1 MSSRRHL
8 LGIEGLPRVELE
20 QLLARAHQYREGHV
34 GGRHLVGRVVAN
46 VFYEPSTRTR
56 SSFEVAAAGLG
67 AHVLNWTVSGSSA
80 SKGETLVDTAKNIA
94 ALGVSIIVVRHQ
106 SSGAAALV
114 ARSVA
119 CSVINAGDGQHEHP
133 SQALLDAYTL
143 WRRWGGVMEGKRVA
157 IVGDILH
164 SRVARSNLHCLKA
177 LGAKLVFCG
186 PPTMLPPG
194 LASLGAEVT
203 TELDTALDGAD
214 AVMML
219 RIQRERQSD
228 ALFPSTAEYHAR
240 WGLTNERAAA
250 LKPEAVV
257 LHPGPVNRGL
267 ELSPEVADG
276 QRSLI
281 LEQVENGVA
290 VRKAVLEAVS

>member
-1 MSSRRHL
+1 MTASRHL
-8 LGIEGLPRVELE
+8 LGIEGLERAELE
-20 QLLARAHQYREGHV
+20 RLLSRAHEYREGRV

-46 VFYEPSTRTR
+46 VFYEASTRTR

-67 AHVLNWTVSGSSA
+67 AHVLNWSVTGSSA

-106 SSGAAALV
+106 HSGAAALV
-114 ARSVA
+114 ARSVGCA
-119 CSVINAGDGQHEHP
+119 VVNAGDGQHEHP

-143 WRRWGGVMEGKRVA
+143 WRRWGTLDGKRVA

-177 LGAKLVFCG
+177 LGASLVFCG
-186 PPTMLPPG
+186 PPTMLPSG
-194 LASLGAEVT
+194 LSALGADVT
-203 TELDTALDGAD
+203 TDFDQALQGVD

-219 RIQRERQSD
+219 RIQRERQGE
-228 ALFPSTAEYHAR
+228 ALFPTTSEYHSR

-250 LKPEAVV
+250 LPPDAVV

-281 LEQVENGVA
+281 LEQVQNGVA
-290 VRKAVLEAVS
+290 VRKAILEAVS

>member
-1 MSSRRHL
+1 MNGQRHL
-8 LGIEGLPRVELE
+8 LGIEGLERTELE
-20 QLLARAHQYREGHV
+20 QLLSRAHQYRDGHV

-67 AHVLNWTVSGSSA
+67 AHVLNWSVTGSSA

-114 ARSVA
+114 ARSVGCA
-119 CSVINAGDGQHEHP
+119 VVNAGDGQHEHP

-143 WRRWGGVMEGKRVA
+143 WRRWGSLEGKRVV

-164 SRVARSNLHCLKA
+164 SRVARSNLHCMKA
-177 LGAKLVFCG
+177 LGARLVFCG
-186 PPTMLPPG
+186 PPTMLPVG
-194 LASLGAEVT
+194 LSELGVDVT
-203 TELDTALDGAD
+203 TELDSALDGAD

-219 RIQRERQSD
+219 RIQKERQSD
-228 ALFPSTAEYHAR
+228 ALFPSAAEYHRR
-240 WGLTNERAAA
+240 WGLTSERAAA
-250 LKPEAVV
+250 LKQDAVV

-267 ELSPEVADG
+267 ELSPDVADG

>member
-1 MSSRRHL
+1 M
-8 LGIEGLPRVELE
+8 
-20 QLLARAHQYREGHV
+20 

-46 VFYEPSTRTR
+46 VFYEASTRTR
-56 SSFEVAAAGLG
+56 SSFEVAAASLG
-67 AHVLNWTVSGSSA
+67 AHVLNWSVTGSSA

-106 SSGAAALV
+106 HSGAAALV
-114 ARSVA
+114 ARSVGCA
-119 CSVINAGDGQHEHP
+119 VVNAGDGQHEHP

-143 WRRWGGVMEGKRVA
+143 WRRWGTLAGKRVA

-177 LGAKLVFCG
+177 LGASLVFCG
-186 PPTMLPPG
+186 PPTMLPSG
-194 LASLGAEVT
+194 LAELGADVT
-203 TELDTALDGAD
+203 TELDVALERAD

-228 ALFPSTAEYHAR
+228 ALFPSTAEYNAR
-240 WGLTNERAAA
+240 WGLTNERAAK

-290 VRKAVLEAVS
+290 VRKAILEAVS

>member
-1 MSSRRHL
+1 MSSRRHFL
-8 LGIEGLPRVELE
+8 AIEGLPRAELE
-20 QLLARAHQYREGHV
+20 QLLGRAHEYREGRV

-46 VFYEPSTRTR
+46 VFYEASTRTR
-56 SSFEVAAAGLG
+56 SSFEVAAASLG
-67 AHVLNWTVSGSSA
+67 AHVLNWTSSGSSA

-106 SSGAAALV
+106 NSGAAALV
-114 ARSVA
+114 ARCVG
-119 CSVINAGDGQHEHP
+119 CSVVNAGDGQHEHP

-143 WRRWGGVMEGKRVA
+143 WRRWGSLAGRRVA

-177 LGAKLVFCG
+177 LGASLVFCG
-186 PPTMLPPG
+186 PPPMLPSG
-194 LASLGAEVT
+194 LAQLGVEVT
-203 TELDTALDGAD
+203 IDLDVALAGAD

-219 RIQRERQSD
+219 RIQREREAE
-228 ALFPSTAEYHAR
+228 ALFPSAAEYHRR
-240 WGLTNERAAA
+240 WGLTNQRAAS
-250 LKPEAVV
+250 LKAEAVV

-281 LEQVENGVA
+281 LEQVANGVA
-290 VRKAVLEAVS
+290 VRKAILEAVS

>member
-1 MSSRRHL
+1 MTSRRHL
-8 LGIEGLPRVELE
+8 LGIEGLPKAELE
-20 QLLARAHQYREGHV
+20 QLLARAHQYREGRV

-46 VFYEPSTRTR
+46 VFYEASTRTR
-56 SSFEVAAAGLG
+56 SSFEVAAASLG
-67 AHVLNWTVSGSSA
+67 AHVLNWTVTGSSA

-106 SSGAAALV
+106 HSGAAALV
-114 ARSVA
+114 ARSVGCA
-119 CSVINAGDGQHEHP
+119 VVNAGDGQHEHP

-143 WRRWGGVMEGKRVA
+143 WRRWGTLEGKRVA

-177 LGAKLVFCG
+177 LGASLVFCG
-186 PPTMLPPG
+186 PPTMLPAG
-194 LASLGAEVT
+194 LAELGAEVT
-203 TELDTALDGAD
+203 TELDTALDRAD

-219 RIQRERQSD
+219 RIQRERQGD
-228 ALFPSTAEYHAR
+228 ALFPTTAEYHAR

-290 VRKAVLEAVS
+290 VRKAILEAVS

>member
-1 MSSRRHL
+1 VTLRASL
-8 LGIEGLPRVELE
+8 LALEGLSRDQLVR
-20 QLLARAHQYREGHV
+20 LLARAHEYREGRV
-34 GGRHLVGRVVAN
+34 GGRHLAGRVVAN

-67 AHVLNWTVSGSSA
+67 AHVLNWSVTGSSA
-80 SKGETLVDTAKNIA
+80 SKGETLVDTARNIA

-106 SSGAAALV
+106 HSGAAALV
-114 ARSVA
+114 AQSVN

-133 SQALLDAYTL
+133 SQGLLDAYTL
-143 WRRWGGVMEGKRVA
+143 WRRWGQSVEGRRVA
-157 IVGDILH
+157 VVGDILH
-164 SRVARSNLHCLKA
+164 SRVARSNLHCLKT

-186 PPTMLPPG
+186 PPTLLPAG
-194 LASLGAEVT
+194 LAELGVEVT
-203 TELDTALDGAD
+203 TELDVALSGAD

-219 RIQRERQSD
+219 RIQKERQSD
-228 ALFPSTAEYHAR
+228 ALFPSAGEYHAR
-240 WGLTNERAAA
+240 WGLTNARAAA

-290 VRKAVLEAVS
+290 VRKAILESVS

>member
-1 MSSRRHL
+1 MTSSRHL
-8 LGIEGLPRVELE
+8 LGIEGLPKAELE
-20 QLLARAHQYREGHV
+20 QLLTRAHEYREGRV

-46 VFYEPSTRTR
+46 VFYEASTRTR
-56 SSFEVAAAGLG
+56 SSFEVAAASLG
-67 AHVLNWTVSGSSA
+67 AHVLNWTVTGSSA

-106 SSGAAALV
+106 HSGAAALV
-114 ARSVA
+114 ARSVG
-119 CSVINAGDGQHEHP
+119 CSVVNAGDGQHEHP

-143 WRRWGGVMEGKRVA
+143 WRRWGTLAGKRVA

-177 LGAKLVFCG
+177 LGASLVFCG
-186 PPTMLPPG
+186 PPTMLPTG
-194 LASLGAEVT
+194 LAALGAEVT
-203 TELDTALDGAD
+203 TELDRALDGAD

-219 RIQRERQSD
+219 RIQRERQGD
-228 ALFPSTAEYHAR
+228 ALFPTPAEYHAR

-281 LEQVENGVA
+281 LEQVQNGVA
-290 VRKAVLEAVS
+290 VRKAILEAVS

>member
-1 MSSRRHL
+1 MSSTRHL
-8 LGIEGLPRVELE
+8 LGIEGLPRAELE
-20 QLLARAHQYREGHV
+20 QLLTRAHEYREGRV

-46 VFYEPSTRTR
+46 VFYEASTRTR
-56 SSFEVAAAGLG
+56 SSFEVAAASLG
-67 AHVLNWTVSGSSA
+67 AHVLNWTVTGSSA

-106 SSGAAALV
+106 HSGAAALV
-114 ARSVA
+114 ARSVG
-119 CSVINAGDGQHEHP
+119 CSVVNAGDGQHEHP

-143 WRRWGGVMEGKRVA
+143 WRRWGTLAGKRVA

-177 LGAKLVFCG
+177 LGASLVFCG
-186 PPTMLPPG
+186 PPTMLPMG
-194 LASLGAEVT
+194 LAALGAEVT
-203 TELDTALDGAD
+203 TELDHALDGAD

-219 RIQRERQSD
+219 RIQRERQGD
-228 ALFPSTAEYHAR
+228 ALFPTPAEYHVR

-281 LEQVENGVA
+281 LEQVQNGVA
-290 VRKAVLEAVS
+290 VRKAILEAVS

>member
-1 MSSRRHL
+1 MSTTRHL
-8 LGIEGLPRVELE
+8 LGIEGLGRAALE
-20 QLLARAHQYREGHV
+20 QLLSRAHEYREGNV
-34 GGRHLVGRVVAN
+34 GGRHLAGRVVAN
-46 VFYEPSTRTR
+46 VFYEASTRTR

-67 AHVLNWTVSGSSA
+67 AHVLNWTVTGSSA
-80 SKGETLVDTAKNIA
+80 AKGETLVDTAKNIA

-114 ARSVA
+114 ARSVGCA
-119 CSVINAGDGQHEHP
+119 VVNAGDGQHEHP

-143 WRRWGGVMEGKRVA
+143 WRRWGSLEGKRVV
-157 IVGDILH
+157 IVGDVLH

-177 LGAKLVFCG
+177 LGANVVFCG
-186 PPTMLPPG
+186 PPTMLPS
-194 LASLGAEVT
+194 ALGELGVEVT
-203 TELDTALDGAD
+203 TRLDVALEGAD

-219 RIQRERQSD
+219 RIQKERQSD
-228 ALFPSTAEYHAR
+228 ALFPSADEYHRR

-250 LKPEAVV
+250 LKSEAVV

-290 VRKAVLEAVS
+290 VRKAILESVS

>member
-1 MSSRRHL
+1 MNARRHL
-8 LGIEGLPRVELE
+8 LGIEGLPRAELE
-20 QLLARAHQYREGHV
+20 QLLSRAHEYRESRV

-46 VFYEPSTRTR
+46 VFYEASTRTR
-56 SSFEVAAAGLG
+56 SSFEVAAASLG
-67 AHVLNWTVSGSSA
+67 AHVLNWSVTGSSA

-106 SSGAAALV
+106 HSGAAALV
-114 ARSVA
+114 ARSVG
-119 CSVINAGDGQHEHP
+119 CSVVNAGDGQHEHP

-143 WRRWGGVMEGKRVA
+143 YRRWGTLEGKRVA

-177 LGAKLVFCG
+177 LGASLVFCG
-186 PPTMLPPG
+186 PPTMLPGG
-194 LASLGAEVT
+194 LNALGIDVT
-203 TELDTALDGAD
+203 TDFDQALDGVD

-219 RIQRERQSD
+219 RVQKERMTE
-228 ALFPSTAEYHAR
+228 ALFPSAAEYHVR

-290 VRKAVLEAVS
+290 VRKAILEAVS

>member
-1 MSSRRHL
+1 MSSRHL
-8 LGIEGLPRVELE
+8 LAIEGRSKLDLE
-20 QLLARAHQYREGHV
+20 RLLTRAHEYRESRV

-46 VFYEPSTRTR
+46 VFYEASTRTR
-56 SSFEVAAAGLG
+56 SSFEVAAASLG
-67 AHVLNWTVSGSSA
+67 AHVLNWSVTGSSA

-106 SSGAAALV
+106 NSGAADLV
-114 ARSVA
+114 ARSVS
-119 CSVINAGDGQHEHP
+119 CSVVNAGDGQHEHP

-143 WRRWGGVMEGKRVA
+143 WRRWGSLEGKRVA

-164 SRVARSNLHCLKA
+164 SRVARSNLHCMQA
-177 LGAKLVFCG
+177 LGASLVFCG
-186 PPTMLPPG
+186 PPTMLPAG
-194 LASLGAEVT
+194 LSTFGVQVT
-203 TELDTALDGAD
+203 SELDVALDGVD

-228 ALFPSTAEYHAR
+228 ALFPSAAEYHRR
-240 WGLTNERAAA
+240 WGLTNERAAK

-267 ELSPEVADG
+267 ELSPQVADG

-290 VRKAVLEAVS
+290 VRKAILEAVS

>member
-1 MSSRRHL
+1 MIAPHHL
-8 LGIEGLPRVELE
+8 LAIEGMPADELSR
-20 QLLARAHQYREGHV
+20 LLSRAHEYREGRV
-34 GGRHLVGRVVAN
+34 GGRHLVGKVVAN
-46 VFYEPSTRTR
+46 VFYEASTRTR

-80 SKGETLVDTAKNIA
+80 SKGETLVDTARNIA

-106 SSGAAALV
+106 HSGAASLV
-114 ARSVA
+114 ARSVG
-119 CSVINAGDGQHEHP
+119 CSVVNAGDGQHEHP

-143 WRRWGGVMEGKRVA
+143 WRRWGTLEKKRVA
-157 IVGDILH
+157 IVGDIRH

-177 LGAKLVFCG
+177 LGASLIFCG

-194 LASLGAEVT
+194 LSQLDVDVT
-203 TELDTALDGAD
+203 TELDAALQGVD

-250 LKPEAVV
+250 LKPDAVV

-290 VRKAVLEAVS
+290 MRKAILEAVS

>member
-1 MSSRRHL
+1 MTSRRHL
-8 LGIEGLPRVELE
+8 LGIEGLGRSELE
-20 QLLARAHQYREGHV
+20 QLLTRAHEYREGRV

-46 VFYEPSTRTR
+46 VFYEASTRTR

-67 AHVLNWTVSGSSA
+67 AHVLSWTVSGSSA

-106 SSGAAALV
+106 HSGAAALV
-114 ARSVA
+114 ARSVG
-119 CSVINAGDGQHEHP
+119 CSVVNAGDGQHEHP

-143 WRRWGGVMEGKRVA
+143 WRRWGTLEGKRVA

-186 PPTMLPPG
+186 PPTMLPLG
-194 LASLGAEVT
+194 LSTLGAEVT
-203 TELDTALDGAD
+203 TDFDTALKGTD

-219 RIQRERQSD
+219 RIQRERQGD
-228 ALFPSTAEYHAR
+228 ALFPTTAEYHAR

-250 LKPEAVV
+250 LEPQAVV

-290 VRKAVLEAVS
+290 VRKAILEAVS